1 MAESRL
7 LERLSRYEADSGSK
21 DTYRSSQEVQ
31 SIFNHLR
38 RLLNTRMGSAMI
50 GDDYG
55 IPDLTNVVG
64 GEHSQTITDFRQ
76 AILQA
81 IRKYEPRLE
90 NVKISVELDEDDALS
105 LKFRTEGYVV
115 GGENLPVVFETVIST
130 DGKINIAN

>member
-7 LERLSRYEADSGSK
+7 LERLKQYETDSGSK
-21 DTYRSSQEVQ
+21 ATYRSSQEVQ
-31 SIFNHLR
+31 SIVNHLR
-38 RLLNTRMGSAMI
+38 RLLNTRVGSASI

-64 GEHSQTITDFRQ
+64 GEQSQPMTELRQ

-81 IRKYEPRLE
+81 ITKYEPRLE
-90 NVKISVELDEDDALS
+90 KVRITIELDEDDALS

-130 DGKINIAN
+130 DGKINISE

>member
-7 LERLSRYEADSGSK
+7 LERLSRYETDSGSK

-31 SIFNHLR
+31 SIVNHLR
-38 RLLNTRMGSAMI
+38 RLLNTRVGSTSI
-50 GDDYG
+50 SDDYG

-64 GEHSQTITDFRQ
+64 SEHSQTMTELRQ

-81 IRKYEPRLE
+81 ITKYEPRLK
-90 NVKISVELDEDDALS
+90 NVKITVELDEDDALS